1 MVGWEAVARQ
11 TSMRNERLR
20 VERLVSLCQDSP
32 SEYRQ
37 PAEGCVPNRTFTG
50 QVSFLISTG
59 LNRVLVISPCLIVP
73 RTSWY

>member
-1 MVGWEAVARQ
+1 
-11 TSMRNERLR
+11 MRNERLR

-50 QVSFLISTG
+50 QVSFLG
-59 LNRVLVISPCLIVP
+59 LHWPEPNLGHLPMLNCAWNLLVQEPF
-73 RTSWY
+73 